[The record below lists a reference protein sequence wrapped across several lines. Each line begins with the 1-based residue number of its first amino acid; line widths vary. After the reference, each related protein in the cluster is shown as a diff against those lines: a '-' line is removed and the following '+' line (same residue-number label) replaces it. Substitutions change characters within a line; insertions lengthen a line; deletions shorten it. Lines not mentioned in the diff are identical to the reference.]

1 MGEMSSAVGQM
12 THAAS
17 QRGGDWEAL
26 QEQNLALKRDQEKKD
41 QALKMAELEKVDI
54 QKQLDNVQS
63 SCTYFQNKYKE
74 KCNELKST
82 KKDQSI
88 ASEGSIKTQSQLA
101 NVQSETEELRRHAAR
116 LKWQLCEAMNKRQED
131 STKLQSI
138 GELVNSVSVLHL
150 EQLNAYAKEHGDIR
164 DEALRRFFQ
173 EKRDQARKV
182 ISRLKTLVSD
192 ETVGS
197 GAVDERDHHNQPA
210 QQNGQSNLQHQQ
222 QHQQQ
227 HQHKHQQQQH
237 QQQQQQ
243 QLSQSQQQVRHSS
256 ARKDQL
262 ESIPSNLPS
271 GGRESL
277 LTQQNLSRKPGFGN
291 A

>member
-1 MGEMSSAVGQM
+1 MG
-12 THAAS
+12 
-17 QRGGDWEAL
+17 
-26 QEQNLALKRDQEKKD
+26 
-41 QALKMAELEKVDI
+41 
-54 QKQLDNVQS
+54 
-63 SCTYFQNKYKE
+63 
-74 KCNELKST
+74 
-82 KKDQSI
+82 
-88 ASEGSIKTQSQLA
+88 
-101 NVQSETEELRRHAAR
+101 
-116 LKWQLCEAMNKRQED
+116 
-131 STKLQSI
+131 I

-150 EQLNAYAKEHGDIR
+150 EQLNVYAKEHGDIR

-182 ISRLKTLVSD
+182 ISRLKTLVGD

-210 QQNGQSNLQHQQ
+210 QQNGQSNLQQQQQHHHQQ
-222 QHQQQ
+222 QQHHQQHHQQQ

-262 ESIPSNLPS
+262 ESIPNNLPS
-271 GGRESL
+271 GG
-277 LTQQNLSRKPGFGN
+277 
-291 A
+291 

>member
-1 MGEMSSAVGQM
+1 MRLQQGDVVCRGADDARCQSERWRLGGVAGAEPCPEARPGEEGSGAQDGRAGEGG
-12 THAAS
+12 HPEAAR
-17 QRGGDWEAL
+17 QRPVLL
-26 QEQNLALKRDQEKKD
+26 QLTFRT
-41 QALKMAELEKVDI
+41 
-54 QKQLDNVQS
+54 S
-63 SCTYFQNKYKE
+63 TRRS
-74 KCNELKST
+74 CNELKST

-88 ASEGSIKTQSQLA
+88 VSEGSLKTQSQLA

-210 QQNGQSNLQHQQ
+210 QQNGQSNLQ
-222 QHQQQ
+222 
-227 HQHKHQQQQH
+227 QQQQRRRRLLAGSGSRILRKLVLH
-237 QQQQQQ
+237 PYRHTCFGSTVDVATTVVASVRCVV
-243 QLSQSQQQVRHSS
+243 LSLCACVSFEVASH
-256 ARKDQL
+256 L
-262 ESIPSNLPS
+262 
-271 GGRESL
+271 GVV
-277 LTQQNLSRKPGFGN
+277 
-291 A
+291 